1 MSITL
6 ISVFI
11 DSGQNRAGNYYYEHT
26 NYYVGI
32 SYDHIAIIQRL
43 SMPDVFYKPEAI
55 SMKFLILLPTTLL
68 FAIAPADYSYSAERL
83 QRPKTQQKSVRA
95 ASPAVLS
102 IIPAQAEPGGVITIF
117 GTGFGEKPSAFLG
130 TSEIIIRTLDS
141 KKIEFTIPVQLEA
154 GIYVLYL
161 RREDGATGRPYNF
174 TVLPLRPIL
183 TGLTPDQLNS
193 CAQGKEREV
202 IANGQNF
209 GEKSI
214 LFFDGA
220 AIKSRLISPETIAFT
235 VPQVAGGLH
244 QIVVKNSPD
253 ISSIPQGLSINTT
266 PEISQVS
273 IGNTY
278 VNYYELNINGKNF
291 SQNSSIYVDG
301 QRIGGKENIQPS
313 EREKL
318 IYIDCTRLIYQRY
331 PYSPVNKDF
340 RVQVVNQEG
349 QGSQVINVTAP

>member
-1 MSITL
+1 
-6 ISVFI
+6 
-11 DSGQNRAGNYYYEHT
+11 
-26 NYYVGI
+26 
-32 SYDHIAIIQRL
+32 
-43 SMPDVFYKPEAI
+43 
-55 SMKFLILLPTTLL
+55 MKLLILLGLTIVLPIISTQ
-68 FAIAPADYSYSAERL
+68 ASYAAERI
-83 QRPKTQQKSVRA
+83 QRIKTQQKAVNIPP
-95 ASPAVLS
+95 PAVLS

-130 TSEIIIRTLDS
+130 TTEIGIRILDS
-141 KKIEFTIPVQLEA
+141 KKIEFTIPTQLEA

-161 RREDGATGRPYNF
+161 KREDGATGRPYNF
-174 TVLPLRPIL
+174 TVLPLRPVL
-183 TGLTPDQLNS
+183 TGLSPDQLNS
-193 CAQGKEREV
+193 CAQGKERE
-202 IANGQNF
+202 ITANGQNF
-209 GEKSI
+209 SDKSI

-220 AIKSRLISPETIAFT
+220 AIKSRLISPEAIAFT

-244 QIVVKNSPD
+244 QVLVKNSPD

-278 VNYYELNINGKNF
+278 VNYYELNIDGRNF

-301 QRIGGKENIQPS
+301 QRIGGRENIQPS

>member
-1 MSITL
+1 
-6 ISVFI
+6 
-11 DSGQNRAGNYYYEHT
+11 
-26 NYYVGI
+26 
-32 SYDHIAIIQRL
+32 
-43 SMPDVFYKPEAI
+43 
-55 SMKFLILLPTTLL
+55 MKRIILLVYILA
-68 FAIAPADYSYSAERL
+68 AIAAQSNAAFSVEKPIKSKN
-83 QRPKTQQKSVRA
+83 QPKPITATV
-95 ASPAVLS
+95 PTVLS

-117 GTGFGEKPSAFLG
+117 GAGFGEKLTAFLG
-130 TSEIIIRTLDS
+130 TTEIITRNLDS
-141 KKIEFTIPVQLEA
+141 KKIEFTIPAQLEA

-161 RREDGATGRPYNF
+161 KRDDGATGRPYNF
-174 TVLPLRPIL
+174 TVLPLRPVL

-202 IANGQNF
+202 TANGQNF
-209 GEKSI
+209 SEKSTLI
-214 LFFDGA
+214 FDGA
-220 AIKSRLISPETIAFT
+220 AIKSRLISPEAITFV
-235 VPQVAGGLH
+235 VPQVTGGLH

-253 ISSIPQGLSINTT
+253 NSSIPQGLSINTT

-278 VNYYELNINGKNF
+278 VNYYELNIDGKNF
-291 SQNSSIYVDG
+291 NQNSSIYVDG
-301 QRIGGKENIQPS
+301 QRIGGRENIQPS

>member
-1 MSITL
+1 MKLLIMLSLTL
-6 ISVFI
+6 IFS
-11 DSGQNRAGNYYYEHT
+11 
-26 NYYVGI
+26 
-32 SYDHIAIIQRL
+32 IIFTQ
-43 SMPDVFYKPEAI
+43 
-55 SMKFLILLPTTLL
+55 T
-68 FAIAPADYSYSAERL
+68 SYSAERV
-83 QRPKTQQKSVRA
+83 QRTKTQQKAVNMPPPS
-95 ASPAVLS
+95 VLS

-117 GTGFGEKPSAFLG
+117 GTGFGEKPTAFLG
-130 TSEIIIRTLDS
+130 TTEIGIRKLDS
-141 KKIEFTIPVQLEA
+141 NKIEFTIPTQLEA

-161 RREDGATGRPYNF
+161 KREDGATGRPYNF
-174 TVLPLRPIL
+174 TVLPLRPVL
-183 TGLTPDQLNS
+183 TGLSPDQLNS
-193 CAQGKEREV
+193 CAQGKERE
-202 IANGQNF
+202 ITANGQNF
-209 GEKSI
+209 SEKSI

-220 AIKSRLISPETIAFT
+220 AIKSRLISPEAIAFT

-244 QIVVKNSPD
+244 QVLVKNSPD

-278 VNYYELNINGKNF
+278 VNYYELNIDGKNF

-301 QRIGGKENIQPS
+301 QRIGGRENIQPS

>member
-1 MSITL
+1 MRDVLPNSE
-6 ISVFI
+6 
-11 DSGQNRAGNYYYEHT
+11 A
-26 NYYVGI
+26 
-32 SYDHIAIIQRL
+32 
-43 SMPDVFYKPEAI
+43 MP
-55 SMKFLILLPTTLL
+55 MKLLILLTSTLL
-68 FAIAPADYSYSAERL
+68 LAIAPADYSYSAEKL
-83 QRPKTQQKSVRA
+83 QRPKTQQKPVSVA
-95 ASPAVLS
+95 PPAVLS

-117 GTGFGEKPSAFLG
+117 GTGFGEKPTAFLG
-130 TSEIIIRTLDS
+130 TTEIIARTLDS
-141 KKIEFTIPVQLEA
+141 KKIEFTIPAQLEA

-161 RREDGATGRPYNF
+161 KRDDGATGRSYNF
-174 TVLPLRPIL
+174 TVLPLRPVL

-202 IANGQNF
+202 TANGHNF
-209 GEKSI
+209 SEKSM

-220 AIKSRLISPETIAFT
+220 AIKSRLISPEAIGFT

-244 QIVVKNSPD
+244 QVVVKNSPD

-278 VNYYELNINGKNF
+278 VNYYELNIDGKNF

-318 IYIDCTRLIYQRY
+318 IYIDCTRLVYQRY

-340 RVQVVNQEG
+340 RVQVVNNEG